1 MEEWLEQLREAIG
14 EGAEELEVKIE
25 YEDGTTKKLYFG
37 NNDEED
43 EDEDDDEESDD
54 EESDEEESDDE
65 ESDDEESDDEES
77 EEEDEDD

>member
-1 MEEWLEQLREAIG
+1 MEEWLEQLRDAIG

-37 NNDEED
+37 SNQEDDED
-43 EDEDDDEESDD
+43 EDED
-54 EESDEEESDDE
+54 EESDDE

-77 EEEDEDD
+77 DDEDEDEDEDDDD